1 MRNRALEDPPPPVP
15 PASVGY
21 TFVSQVFKYKWT
33 SKVYPLGVCLNE
45 EHCCQKINAVLRAP
59 IDSGEKRHFYSCY
72 LFYYFFTGLS
82 FIVKSE
88 YPWKEKI
95 LRPLIPLLA
104 ERKGSYPK
112 RYLQFDNQ
120 NRSCFDFELRTL
132 RQNIS
137 RTWIE

>member
-1 MRNRALEDPPPPVP
+1 M
-15 PASVGY
+15 
-21 TFVSQVFKYKWT
+21 
-33 SKVYPLGVCLNE
+33 C
-45 EHCCQKINAVLRAP
+45 

-88 YPWKEKI
+88 YPLKEKI

-112 RYLQFDNQ
+112 RYLQFATKTEAVLILNSG
-120 NRSCFDFELRTL
+120 N
-132 RQNIS
+132 
-137 RTWIE
+137 